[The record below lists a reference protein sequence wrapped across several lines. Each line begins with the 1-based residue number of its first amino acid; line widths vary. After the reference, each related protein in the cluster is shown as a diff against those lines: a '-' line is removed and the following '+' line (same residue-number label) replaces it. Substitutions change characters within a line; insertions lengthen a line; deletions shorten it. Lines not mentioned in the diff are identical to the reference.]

1 MEMGL
6 IRTRGGMEGFWEM
19 RPHFGLENQNLDRWR
34 REGRSFRQKGT
45 NKGKAEARS
54 EVHFDGSS

>member
-1 MEMGL
+1 
-6 IRTRGGMEGFWEM
+6 MEGFWEM